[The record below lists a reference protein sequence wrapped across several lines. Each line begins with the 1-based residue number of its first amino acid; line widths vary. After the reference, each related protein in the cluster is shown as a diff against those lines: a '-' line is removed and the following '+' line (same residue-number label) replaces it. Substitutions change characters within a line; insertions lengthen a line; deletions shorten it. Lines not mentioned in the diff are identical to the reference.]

1 MKNRESSQ
9 VTYLADSVSTVENK
23 SRYTNQTAGDTM
35 LPQDLSDSKGVICAI
50 SRYWTFSEQS
60 SVLSPLSIPEGVSNE
75 DRGQCFSQLMIDRI
89 Y

>member
-1 MKNRESSQ
+1 
-9 VTYLADSVSTVENK
+9 
-23 SRYTNQTAGDTM
+23 M

>member
-23 SRYTNQTAGDTM
+23 SRHTNQAAGDTM

-50 SRYWTFSEQS
+50 SVIGRFQNSLRFCHHYPSPKECPTKTGDDVLAS
-60 SVLSPLSIPEGVSNE
+60 S
-75 DRGQCFSQLMIDRI
+75 
-89 Y
+89 